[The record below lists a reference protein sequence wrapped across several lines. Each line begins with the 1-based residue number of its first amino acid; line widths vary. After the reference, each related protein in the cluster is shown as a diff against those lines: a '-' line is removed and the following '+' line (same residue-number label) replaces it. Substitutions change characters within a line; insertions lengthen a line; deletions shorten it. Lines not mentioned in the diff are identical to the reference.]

1 MKKGFITVA
10 TNLGYCSVN
19 LDNIV
24 RIEKQETRMVIYTT
38 TGPDLVI
45 DNEVGYQLL
54 YKIFFKQ

>member
-1 MKKGFITVA
+1 MRNFVTVV

-19 LDNIV
+19 LDNVI
-24 RIEKQETRMVIYTT
+24 RIEKQETKMVIYTT

-54 YKIFFKQ
+54 YKVFFEQ